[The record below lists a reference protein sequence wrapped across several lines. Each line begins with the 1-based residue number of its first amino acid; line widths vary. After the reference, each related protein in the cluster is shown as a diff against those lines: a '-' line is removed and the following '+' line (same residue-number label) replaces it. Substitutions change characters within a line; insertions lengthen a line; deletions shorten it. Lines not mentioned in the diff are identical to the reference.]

1 MFVFT
6 MASSTRQP
14 TVIEASEFALNAP
27 ARLDPGS
34 SRFELRNTGL
44 LEHHVRL
51 LRLDSGR
58 SFREFER
65 ALVANG
71 ALPPWAVDVGG
82 FAATAG
88 GTARTA
94 TLRLSAGVHV
104 LICIGSLTDGHAMA
118 MKGMYRAIDV
128 HMPSQQTPI
137 RND

>member
-6 MASSTRQP
+6 TASSTRRP

-27 ARLDPGS
+27 ARLDAGS

-65 ALVANG
+65 ALVATG
-71 ALPPWAVDVGG
+71 AVPTWAVDVGG
-82 FAATAG
+82 FASAAG
-88 GTARTA
+88 GTARTT
-94 TLRLSAGVHV
+94 TLRLNAGVHV
-104 LICIGSLTDGHAMA
+104 LICIGNLTDGHGMA

-128 HMPSQQTPI
+128 NTPSQQTPI